1 MLAPQTFPLFHVVSP
16 NRIRYDKRL
25 PAEFSS
31 FRRELERLREQSD
44 DRQTVALFERL
55 LSELEHDRQES
66 RRRLDRFAEN
76 LRSFDRRVFTIE
88 NSRVFRLLQ
97 RATAFL
103 RVWQRPA
110 VVRSRIRTAEL
121 ERNYQIWVEQEVA
134 RMPSRDAVLASA
146 LRFTYKPTVSILMHV
161 DNPDRAWLE
170 RSIASVKRQSWPDW
184 ELCICDDASRE
195 PWVGDYLKQQSE
207 SDSRIRRVRSVE
219 SMGASSSLNR
229 AGILSAGDY
238 VAFLHQHDSLSP
250 DALYQAVAAL
260 QSQRHELL
268 YTDED
273 RIDESGIRRD
283 PLFKPAWSP
292 DLLTASMYL
301 GSFLIVSR
309 MAMERANW
317 LRGGF
322 DGGHLYDL
330 ALRLSENKASVHHL
344 PYVLLHTGPAA
355 PSIDAHKRA
364 LTDAVER
371 GRSHATVAE
380 GLRPG
385 AFQVRRKI
393 SGTPLVSIVICSKT
407 PRLLGTCLRAIEQRT
422 SYPVR
427 ELVVLEHR
435 NGNAAAMDRLLANSH
450 CVRVPYCGPFDYA
463 TMNNTAVEAANGEI
477 IVLMNDDVEPLS
489 GDWLNELIAHV
500 QRPETAVAGPRLL
513 YPYGAIQHA
522 GIVVGMMDGAGHP
535 NRGCFE
541 TAAWPWSATTRNVS
555 AVTGACLAVRR
566 AVFEELGGLDTA
578 FPVNYNDVDFCLR
591 ARRAGYEI
599 VYEPAAVL
607 RHYESGTRPRGT
619 TWHERELFY
628 ERWGNLIEQG
638 DPYYSP
644 NLTRSRE
651 DCSLSLE

>member
-1 MLAPQTFPLFHVVSP
+1 MLHLQNRVPLG
-16 NRIRYDKRL
+16 YDSCL
-25 PAEFSS
+25 PAEHPS
-31 FRRELERLREQSD
+31 FRRELQRLREQSGD
-44 DRQTVALFERL
+44 GQIVALLERL
-55 LSELEHDRQES
+55 ISELEHDRQES

-110 VVRSRIRTAEL
+110 VVRSRIQSAEQ
-121 ERNYQIWVEQEVA
+121 ERNYQLWVQREVA
-134 RMPSRDAVLASA
+134 RMPSRDAVFTSA
-146 LRFTYKPTVSILMHV
+146 MHFTYKPVISVLMHV
-161 DNPDRAWLE
+161 NNPDRQWLE
-170 RSIASVKRQSWPDW
+170 RSIASVKRQSWTDW
-184 ELCICDDASRE
+184 ELCICDDACRE
-195 PWVGDYLKQQSE
+195 SWVAEFLEEQSE

-250 DALYQAVAAL
+250 DALFQAVSAL

-268 YTDED
+268 YADED
-273 RIDESGIRRD
+273 RINDAGVRRD
-283 PLFKPAWSP
+283 PLFKPSWSP

-301 GSFLIVSR
+301 GCFLVVSR
-309 MAMERANW
+309 IVMEHVQW

-330 ALRLSENKASVHHL
+330 ALRLSEQKASVHHL
-344 PYVLLHTGPAA
+344 PYVLLHAGPGA
-355 PSIDAHKRA
+355 PSMDAHKRA
-364 LTDAVER
+364 LADAIER
-371 GRSHATVAE
+371 GRCQATVAE

-393 SGTPLVSIVICSKT
+393 SGTPLVSIIVCSKT
-407 PRLLGTCLRAIEQRT
+407 PRLLGSCLRAIEQRT

-427 ELVVLEHR
+427 EVVVLEHR
-435 NGNAAAMDRLLANSH
+435 NGNAAAMERLLANSH
-450 CVRVPYCGPFDYA
+450 CMRVPYHGPFDYA
-463 TMNNTAVEAANGEI
+463 TMNNAGVQAANGEI

-500 QRPETAVAGPRLL
+500 QRPETGVAGPRLL

-566 AVFEELGGLDTA
+566 GVFEELGGLDTA

-599 VYEPAAVL
+599 IYEPAAVL

-651 DCSLSLE
+651 DCSLSLD